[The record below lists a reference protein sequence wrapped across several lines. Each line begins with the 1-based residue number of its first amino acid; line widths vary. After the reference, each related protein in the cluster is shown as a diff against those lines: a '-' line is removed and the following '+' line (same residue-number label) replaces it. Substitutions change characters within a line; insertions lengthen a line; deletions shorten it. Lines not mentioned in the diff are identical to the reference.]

1 MFCPLGVFQHLIYMH
16 NNVIGICQVKWVD
29 EVAQY
34 QLLEYNTV
42 DLEFL
47 SYENVYVIVENIFLY

>member
-1 MFCPLGVFQHLIYMH
+1 MFCPLGVFLHLIYMH

-42 DLEFL
+42 DL
-47 SYENVYVIVENIFLY
+47 